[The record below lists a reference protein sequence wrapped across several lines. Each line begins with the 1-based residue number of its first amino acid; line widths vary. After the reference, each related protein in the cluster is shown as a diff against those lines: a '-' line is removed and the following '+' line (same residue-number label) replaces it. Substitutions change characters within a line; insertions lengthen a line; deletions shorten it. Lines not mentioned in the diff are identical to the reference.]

1 MKKLVI
7 LCCVLLMALTVTAM
21 SLWQWWHNPF
31 ATQRSAVVM
40 VGEGSSL
47 ASVADEL
54 VRRDVLRRP
63 QLWRGIARLQGLDG
77 QIKRG
82 EYEFTA
88 LMSPA
93 DLLAM
98 LVAGTVRHYSVTLP
112 EGITLAMALAILQQQ
127 PEVKALLDGVSDP
140 RLKGLLEPGQ
150 AAEGLFFPDTYS
162 YIRGDSDL
170 DILKRAHRR
179 MQEVLTQSWSMRSTD
194 ELPYSGP
201 YEALIM
207 ASVVERE
214 TGVAEERRRIAGVFV
229 RRLQKRM
236 RLQTDPTVIY
246 GLGPEFDGNLRR
258 RHLEDKSNPYNTYKH
273 RQLPPTPIALPG
285 REAIDAALH
294 PLAGSE
300 LYFVARGDGSH
311 QFSDTLEQHLQAV
324 RQYQLQRR
332 KNYRSSP
339 PKPSTEGEP

>member
-7 LCCVLLMALTVTAM
+7 LCCCLLVALAVTAM

-31 ATQRSAVVM
+31 DSQRSAVVW

-54 VRRDVLRRP
+54 ARRGVLHRP
-63 QLWRGIARLQGLDG
+63 QLWRAIARLQGLDG
-77 QIKRG
+77 KIKRG
-82 EYEFTA
+82 EYEFSAT
-88 LMSPA
+88 MSPA
-93 DLLAM
+93 DLLAR

-112 EGITLAMALAILQQQ
+112 EGITLASALQILQQQ
-127 PEVKALLDGVSDP
+127 PAVNVVLDGVSDP
-140 RLKGLLEPGQ
+140 RLTGILEPGQ
-150 AAEGLFFPDTYS
+150 MAEGLFFPDTYS

-170 DILKRAHRR
+170 DILKRAHQR
-179 MQEVLTQSWSMRSTD
+179 MQKVLAESWLLRAE
-194 ELPYSGP
+194 ELPYSKP

-246 GLGPEFDGNLRR
+246 GLGPQFDGNLRR
-258 RHLEDKSNPYNTYKH
+258 RHLADKSNPYNTYQH

-285 REAIDAALH
+285 REAIEAALH
-294 PLAGSE
+294 PLPGSE

-332 KNYRSSP
+332 KDYRSSP
-339 PKPSTEGEP
+339 PKLSTEGDP

>member
-7 LCCVLLMALTVTAM
+7 LRCCLLVALAVTAV

-31 ATQRSAVVM
+31 ESQRSAVVL

-47 ASVADEL
+47 SSVADDL
-54 VRRDVLRRP
+54 ARRGVLRRP
-63 QLWRGIARLQGLDG
+63 HLWSVIARLQGLDG

-82 EYEFTA
+82 EFEFSA
-88 LMSPA
+88 DMSPA
-93 DLLAM
+93 DLLAT

-112 EGITLAMALAILQQQ
+112 EGITLAMALNILQQQ
-127 PEVKALLDGVSDP
+127 PQINALLDGVADP
-140 RLKGLLEPGQ
+140 RMTGLLEPGQ
-150 AAEGLFFPDTYS
+150 VAEGLFFPDTYS

-179 MQEVLTQSWSMRSTD
+179 MQLVLAESWPLRAR
-194 ELPYSGP
+194 ELPYSNP

-214 TGVAEERRRIAGVFV
+214 TGVAQERRRIAGVFV

-236 RLQTDPTVIY
+236 RLQTDPSVIY

-258 RHLEDKSNPYNTYKH
+258 RHLEDKSNPYNTYQH

-285 REAIDAALH
+285 RDAIEAVLH
-294 PLAGSE
+294 PLPGSE

-311 QFSDTLEQHLQAV
+311 QFSDTLEQHLLAV

-332 KNYRSSP
+332 EDYRSGP